1 MDYFEKVLSNIRVK
15 ASIYY
20 AGDICGTLDFS
31 KDDKESHI
39 HLIKEGVV
47 KISEVDGKNVLIDK
61 PSIIFLPRPYNHKL
75 IVKDNTNATVIC
87 GTLKLGVNIQ
97 NPITT
102 SLPDLLIVELSK
114 IDGIEN
120 FIDLILRE
128 SILKKNGTS
137 AIQNRLCEILIIK
150 LLGYCSEHKLSSGGT
165 LAGFSEV
172 RIARALHAI
181 HSNPEKLW
189 TVESLAYEANL
200 SRARFANLFHHVL
213 GTTPLDYLTSWR
225 MLLVQELLCQGL
237 SLEQISSK
245 VGYSNASA
253 LSRAFS
259 KQLGTSP
266 IQWLKSTTQDMQYD

>member
-20 AGDICGTLDFS
+20 AGDICGTLDFR

-102 SLPDLLIVELSK
+102 SLPDLLIVEL
-114 IDGIEN
+114 
-120 FIDLILRE
+120 R
-128 SILKKNGTS
+128 
-137 AIQNRLCEILIIK
+137 
-150 LLGYCSEHKLSSGGT
+150 
-165 LAGFSEV
+165 
-172 RIARALHAI
+172 
-181 HSNPEKLW
+181 
-189 TVESLAYEANL
+189 
-200 SRARFANLFHHVL
+200 
-213 GTTPLDYLTSWR
+213 
-225 MLLVQELLCQGL
+225 
-237 SLEQISSK
+237 
-245 VGYSNASA
+245 
-253 LSRAFS
+253 
-259 KQLGTSP
+259 
-266 IQWLKSTTQDMQYD
+266 